1 MRPLRSFYAFFNVT
15 PRIRLRQQIT
25 SIGRI
30 SSYQRL
36 VAVSIRSKPDA
47 PMFDRIRNRNQIK
60 LRVINFHSDM
70 RSQYVLLRGVAHGF
84 GSLYAPNVVQCVEEC
99 GRHS

>member
-1 MRPLRSFYAFFNVT
+1 MRPLRSFYAFFNVI

-36 VAVSIRSKPDA
+36 VAVSIRSKPD
-47 PMFDRIRNRNQIK
+47 PVEVFV
-60 LRVINFHSDM
+60 LRVCN
-70 RSQYVLLRGVAHGF
+70 LT
-84 GSLYAPNVVQCVEEC
+84 SLSFLPVCRKME
-99 GRHS
+99 